1 MLANKDSP
9 LALWRQVKIEL
20 RDKAL
25 KELAPGDRIP
35 TEPELCAQFGVSRIT
50 VRQAVSSLVREGI
63 LATQRGRGTYVLP
76 PKIAERLDSSTPSL
90 EGKSIKV
97 MLYSFDPIPADEWQ
111 ASKLGVPKGEQLYRV
126 RRVRLVED
134 EPIAYVTM
142 FFLPRFFPEFTRP
155 ELESESFAQL
165 LVYKAGLA
173 PEKGEETIECIQAD
187 SFRSNILRVP
197 EGASLLMVETRAF
210 LPSGEAIGF
219 FRAYHRA
226 DRTRLT
232 RQVSGSQVY
241 ATIW

>member
-1 MLANKDSP
+1 MLAKDSP
-9 LALWRQVKIEL
+9 LTLWRQVKIEL

-76 PKIAERLDSSTPSL
+76 PKIASRLDSSTSSL
-90 EGKSIKV
+90 EGKAAKV
-97 MLYSFDPIPADEWQ
+97 MLYSFDRISADEWQ
-111 ASKLGVPKGEQLYRV
+111 AGKLGVPKGEELYRI

-134 EPIAYVTM
+134 EPLAYVTL
-142 FFLPRFFPEFTRP
+142 FLLPRLFPEFTRP
-155 ELESESFAQL
+155 ELESESFSQL
-165 LVYKAGLA
+165 LICKAGLT

-197 EGASLLMVETRAF
+197 SGSPLLVVETRAF
-210 LPSGEAIGF
+210 LPSGEVMGF

-232 RQVSGSQVY
+232 REASGSQVL